1 MIRPGGGLE
10 SCGLGWAGA
19 AGESGDIVVSSRVR
33 LARNLQGYPF
43 PMRASDEDR
52 ARVLATVRTA
62 LGELSAV
69 PDIDF
74 WEMEELDARQRD
86 LLLERHIVSRELVG
100 DGEEDVPSTELASH
114 AALALWEDESAG
126 VMVNEEDHLRLQ
138 SLTGGFELEE
148 TWRTVDR
155 LDERLGE
162 LVAYAFHHEY
172 GFLTACPTNVGTGL
186 RASVLVHLPGL
197 VLTQE
202 IRKVLEGIGQVG
214 LTYRG
219 LYGEGSEVVGNLFQ
233 VSNQTT
239 LGKAEEEL
247 VEHLT
252 RVVSKVIDY
261 ERSARGRML
270 REAPGVLEDKVWRA
284 YGILRH
290 ARSLSA
296 EEMMNL
302 LSALRLGL
310 SLKLLKTPRVK
321 TLNEILVFGQA
332 AHLEEAAGGPLGEG
346 ETDAARA
353 AYVRAR
359 LESDES

>member
-1 MIRPGGGLE
+1 VIRQGGELAAH
-10 SCGLGWAGA
+10 GLGWAQ
-19 AGESGDIVVSSRVR
+19 GDGLDAEIVVSTRVR

-43 PMRASDEDR
+43 PLRASDEDR
-52 ARVLATVRTA
+52 ARVLETVRSA
-62 LGELSAV
+62 LGSLTTT
-69 PDIDF
+69 PDIDV
-74 WEMEELDARQRD
+74 WEVDDLDERQRD
-86 LLLERHIVSRELVG
+86 LLLERRIVSRELVG
-100 DGEEDVPSTELASH
+100 PGRGDQSH
-114 AALALWEDESAG
+114 AALALWSDDSIG
-126 VMVNEEDHLRLQ
+126 VMVNEEDHLRIQ
-138 SLTGGFELEE
+138 SIAGGFDPEE

-155 LDERLGE
+155 LDERMGE
-162 LVAYAFHHEY
+162 LLAYAFHHEY

-197 VLTQE
+197 VLTKE

-233 VSNQTT
+233 ISNQTT
-239 LGKAEEEL
+239 LGKQEEEL
-247 VEHLT
+247 VGHLT

-261 ERSARGRML
+261 ERSARSVML

-290 ARSLSA
+290 AHSLST

-302 LSALRLGL
+302 SSAVRLGL
-310 SLKLLKTPRVK
+310 SLKLLKMPRVQ

-332 AHLEEAAGGPLGEG
+332 GHLAYTAGGSLGES
-346 ETDAARA
+346 EADAARS
-353 AYVRAR
+353 AYVRTR
-359 LESDES
+359 LEADEE

>member
-1 MIRPGGGLE
+1 VIRTGEAIGDR
-10 SCGLGWAGA
+10 GLGWAQVG
-19 AGESGDIVVSSRVR
+19 GGSGDIVVSSRVR

-43 PMRASDEDR
+43 PGRSSVEDR
-52 ARVLATVRTA
+52 ARVLETVRTA
-62 LGELSAV
+62 LGEVPSA

-74 WEMEELDARQRD
+74 WRMEELDVRERD
-86 LLLERHIVSRELVG
+86 LLLERHVVSRELVG
-100 DGEEDVPSTELASH
+100 MGEPPSH
-114 AALALWEDESAG
+114 AALALWVDDAIG

-148 TWRTVDR
+148 TWRKVDR

-162 LVAYAFHHEY
+162 LVPYAFHHEY

-197 VLTQE
+197 VLTKE

-239 LGKAEEEL
+239 LGKEEEEL
-247 VEHLT
+247 VGHLT
-252 RVVSKVIDY
+252 RVVGKVVDY

-290 ARSLSA
+290 ARSLGA

-302 LSALRLGL
+302 LSALRLGI
-310 SLKLLKTPRVK
+310 SLKLLQTPRVQ
-321 TLNEILVFGQA
+321 TLNEILVFGQT
-332 AHLEEAAGGPLGEG
+332 AHLEEAAGGSLGEV
-346 ETDAARA
+346 EADAARA
-353 AYVRAR
+353 AYVRTR
-359 LESDES
+359 LQSDES